1 MDTKSQSSKSIIPK
15 FNLEKSSTDNFN
27 QYIKYMRVEPAFENI
42 KRCRWAYEQYLKTCN
57 VYEREQKKLEKI
69 QEQASDIEFVV
80 EA

>member
-42 KRCRWAYEQYLKTCN
+42 KRCRWVYEQYLKTCN